1 MEEETKN
8 KYLVGV
14 IGALVGA
21 LVGAIP
27 WILMYIFANAMYALL
42 SMFIVVGSFYG
53 YKLTKAKIDKKLPV
67 ILSIT
72 SFISIS
78 VTMFIIIPICLMAKE
93 ELPVSFENLQLL
105 YQYDEFTSALLQDY
119 VIALLFCILVA
130 GSIIYN
136 LNKQLK
142 EGVSSDKIKILDGEA
157 GTQNFPKEDID
168 KVKEIFVKLDAT
180 DKKNAVPKENFMP
193 DLENE
198 FGADK
203 AKSIF
208 NYLKVQQIIKKKSNN
223 FYFSEK
229 AQKNVFYRYGLS
241 SVKTFIIVMALA
253 IGVAAILIFIDE
265 RNNEETT
272 GNSLL
277 GGEVTT
283 TYEVGENDFSL
294 DLPDGMIILSDE
306 QITYLFGADYLYADS
321 IFVSED
327 LEKIIMVYTYNKAD
341 LDKEYTTEE
350 FFKEALGFGEEDVE
364 FTENEFAGKT
374 FYSYDIPYEAEDG
387 TKYVEQDYVYDA
399 GDRFICMIFDSLEN
413 EPLLPGEIIK

>member
-8 KYLVGV
+8 KYLVGI

-53 YKLTKAKIDKKLPV
+53 YKLTKAKMDKKLPV

-72 SFISIS
+72 SLISIS

-93 ELPVSFENLQLL
+93 ELPVSIENLQLL

-119 VIALLFCILVA
+119 VIALLFCIIVA

-142 EGVSSDKIKILDGEA
+142 AGVSSDKIKILDGEA

-168 KVKEIFVKLDAT
+168 KVKEIFIKLDAT
-180 DKKNAVPKENFMP
+180 DKKNAVPMESFMS

-203 AKSIF
+203 AKNIF

-229 AQKNVFYRYGLS
+229 AQKNVFYRYGFS
-241 SVKTFIIVMALA
+241 SLKTFAIVMILA
-253 IGVAAILIFIDE
+253 IAIAGILIFIDE
-265 RNNEETT
+265 SNKDDTS

-277 GGEVTT
+277 SGEVAT
-283 TYEVGENDFSL
+283 TYQVEENDFTL
-294 DLPDGMIILSDE
+294 DFPAGMITLSDE
-306 QITYLFGADYLYADS
+306 QILYIFGSDYLYADN
-321 IFVSED
+321 ITVSED
-327 LEKIIMVYTYNKAD
+327 LQKIIIVYSHNKED
-341 LDKEYTTEE
+341 LDKEYTAEE
-350 FFKEALGFGEEDVE
+350 FLKEVLGIQEEEIEVSE
-364 FTENEFAGKT
+364 SEIAGKT
-374 FYSYDIPYEAEDG
+374 LYSYDIPYETEDG
-387 TKYVEQDYVYDA
+387 TKYIEQDFVYDA
-399 GDRFICMIFDSLEN
+399 GESFIYIIFDSLES

>member
-8 KYLVGV
+8 KYLVGA

-53 YKLTKAKIDKKLPV
+53 YKLTKAKMDKKLPV

-72 SFISIS
+72 SLISIS

-93 ELPVSFENLQLL
+93 ELPVSIENLQLL

-119 VIALLFCILVA
+119 VIALLFCIIVA

-142 EGVSSDKIKILDGEA
+142 AGVSSDKIKILDGEA

-168 KVKEIFVKLDAT
+168 KVKEIFIKLDAT
-180 DKKNAVPKENFMP
+180 DKKNAVPMESFMS

-203 AKSIF
+203 AKNIF

-229 AQKNVFYRYGLS
+229 AQKNVFYRYGFS
-241 SVKTFIIVMALA
+241 SLKTFAIVMILA
-253 IGVAAILIFIDE
+253 IAIAGILIFIDE
-265 RNNEETT
+265 SNKDDTS

-277 GGEVTT
+277 SGEVAT
-283 TYEVGENDFSL
+283 TYQVEENDFTL
-294 DLPDGMIILSDE
+294 DFPAGMITLSDE
-306 QITYLFGADYLYADS
+306 QILYIFGSDYLYADN
-321 IFVSED
+321 ITVSED
-327 LEKIIMVYTYNKAD
+327 LQKIIIVYSHNKED
-341 LDKEYTTEE
+341 LDKEYTAEE
-350 FFKEALGFGEEDVE
+350 FLKEVLGIQDEEIDVSE
-364 FTENEFAGKT
+364 SEIAGKT
-374 FYSYDIPYEAEDG
+374 LYSYDIPYEVEDG
-387 TKYVEQDYVYDA
+387 TKYIEQDYVYDA
-399 GDRFICMIFDSLEN
+399 GDSFIYIIFDSLES
-413 EPLLPGEIIK
+413 EPLLPEEIIK